1 MAEELKHFYIGRAEV
16 IANNDKLTEK
26 ARQSIYVARADN
38 TIDAYQSDWKDFC
51 EWCDYHDVESFP
63 AQPETIVNYINDLA
77 DNAKANT
84 VARRI
89 SALTENYEAAGI
101 KDNPCRFPIVKN
113 ALRGIK
119 RMKGTMQKGKLP
131 ILFDDIKEMLTYV
144 DGTPLQIARDKAIL
158 LVGFYGAMR
167 RSEIAGIEVQD
178 LNFTRLGLL
187 ITLRKSKTDQYDRG
201 QQIAIPFVQDKEVC
215 AVTALKHW
223 LSVSGITSG
232 PVFRGFTRGNKG
244 VRKTAISDKAI
255 ALIVKHYV
263 GLMGMGQKITVLIVC
278 ATALLP
284 LRHSTTSKNGKLC
297 NKHAT
302 VLRPSYAAT
311 SMKQTAS
318 LTILSLKSQKNV
330 NKRPAPCELAF
341 VILAGKISLG
351 LLRVFLSKRESQWS
365 VPDEYR
371 HYS

>member
-119 RMKGTMQKGKLP
+119 RIKGTMQKGKLP

-263 GLMGMGQKITVLIVC
+263 GLMGMDPKDYGAHSLRHGFATSAAQHHVEERQIMQQTRHRSTSVVRRYIDEADRLIDNPIFKITEE
-278 ATALLP
+278 
-284 LRHSTTSKNGKLC
+284 RK
-297 NKHAT
+297 
-302 VLRPSYAAT
+302 
-311 SMKQTAS
+311 
-318 LTILSLKSQKNV
+318 
-330 NKRPAPCELAF
+330 
-341 VILAGKISLG
+341 
-351 LLRVFLSKRESQWS
+351 
-365 VPDEYR
+365 
-371 HYS
+371 